1 MSTKTAVSLIILVSS
16 LAAISY
22 AIAAQATGVIP
33 QTELRNLASFYVG
46 NTLNATNKN
55 YWAASP
61 EAVTAIVWDYRGFDT
76 LFETSVFFLAIIA
89 CIAAFE
95 VVDQPA
101 RVEGNSKKPAD
112 LGLSIIVKVVTKI
125 IGLVIVCVSVSIALH
140 GQLTPGGGFQ
150 GGAALAV
157 LPILFIMA
165 MSRFALQERG
175 VSKTSM
181 LVLRS
186 LGLLGI
192 GMTVIL
198 PLAIG
203 LLTHN
208 MAYIMQNQI
217 KLDAPISL
225 PPYIADRMMG
235 GSLWMLNLSEFLAV
249 GAGFT
254 LTFLL
259 LSLPE
264 DTFKKILKEEKYATH

>member
-1 MSTKTAVSLIILVSS
+1 MNTRTLVSLTVIIGS
-16 LAAISY
+16 LLAISY
-22 AIAAQATGVIP
+22 AIASQATGTIP
-33 QTELRNLASFYVG
+33 QVGLRNLAQYYVG
-46 NTLNATNKN
+46 NTLNGGNRTI
-55 YWAASP
+55 WAASP

-76 LFETSVFFLAIIA
+76 LFETSVFFLAIIS

-95 VVDQPA
+95 VEMPA
-101 RVEGNSKKPAD
+101 RPKNKTDKQPE

-125 IGLVIVCVSVSIALH
+125 IGLIIVVVSASIALH

-165 MSRFALQERG
+165 LSRFALQDRK
-175 VSKTSM
+175 VNRTSM

-192 GMTVIL
+192 GTTVVL
-198 PLAIG
+198 PLIIG
-203 LLTHN
+203 LVTHN
-208 MAYIMQNQI
+208 GAYIMQNQI
-217 KLDAPISL
+217 KPGASVSL
-225 PPYIADRMMG
+225 PSMIADRMMG
-235 GSLWMLNLSEFLAV
+235 GSLWLLNLSEFLAV

-254 LTFLL
+254 LTFVL

-264 DTFKKILKEEKYATH
+264 DTFKKILEGEKYVTH

>member
-1 MSTKTAVSLIILVSS
+1 MKFRSIIPLIIIIAVL
-16 LAAISY
+16 LTISF
-22 AIAAQATGVIP
+22 AIAATQAIGSVY
-33 QTELRNLASFYVG
+33 QVNLRNLAEFYVR
-46 NTLNATNKN
+46 NTLNIFDKT

-89 CIAAFE
+89 CIAIFE
-95 VVDQPA
+95 ISETPRKQLP
-101 RVEGNSKKPAD
+101 SKKQSD
-112 LGLSIIVKVVTKI
+112 LGLSIIVKTVTKI
-125 IGLVIVCVSVSIALH
+125 IGLIIVGVSASIALH

-165 MSRFALQERG
+165 MSRFALTDRK

-181 LVLRS
+181 LMLRS

-192 GMTVIL
+192 GMTVVL
-198 PLAIG
+198 PLIIG
-203 LLTHN
+203 FFNGTG
-208 MAYIMQNQI
+208 AYIMQNQA
-217 KLDAPISL
+217 KPGYLTSL
-225 PPYIADRMMG
+225 PAMIADRMMG
-235 GSLWMLNLSEFLAV
+235 GSLLLLNFSEYLAV
-249 GAGFT
+249 GAGFA

-264 DTFKKILKEEKYATH
+264 DSFKENLEEKYVTH

>member
-1 MSTKTAVSLIILVSS
+1 MRAKTAVSLVVIIGS
-16 LAAISY
+16 LLAISY
-22 AIAAQATGVIP
+22 GIAAQATGLIP
-33 QTELRNLASFYVG
+33 QTDLRNLARFYSE
-46 NTLNATNKN
+46 NTLNLNNKY

-95 VVDQPA
+95 VEMPTRDKNKAVNQS
-101 RVEGNSKKPAD
+101 N

-125 IGLVIVCVSVSIALH
+125 IGLIIICVSASVALH

-165 MSRFALQERG
+165 LSRFALEDRR
-175 VSKTSM
+175 VNRTSM
-181 LVLRS
+181 LILRS

-192 GMTVIL
+192 GTTVVL
-198 PLAIG
+198 PLIIG
-203 LLTHN
+203 LATGN
-208 MAYIMQNQI
+208 SAYIMQNQI
-217 KLDAPISL
+217 KPDAPISL
-225 PPYIADRMMG
+225 PSSIAYRMMG
-235 GSLWMLNLSEFLAV
+235 GSLWMLNLSEYLAV

-254 LTFLL
+254 LTFIL

-264 DTFKKILKEEKYATH
+264 SVFRKILEAEKYSTH

>member
-1 MSTKTAVSLIILVSS
+1 MSTKTAISLIVIIGSLV
-16 LAAISY
+16 AISY
-22 AIAAQATGVIP
+22 AIAAQATGIIP
-33 QTELRNLASFYVG
+33 QTDLRNLAAYYLQ
-46 NTLNATNKN
+46 NTLNAGDK
-55 YWAASP
+55 YVWAASP

-95 VVDQPA
+95 VEMPA
-101 RVEGNSKKPAD
+101 RSKREDNKQTD

-125 IGLVIVCVSVSIALH
+125 IGLIIVVVSASIALH

-165 MSRFALQERG
+165 MSRFALEDRK
-175 VSKTSM
+175 VNKTSM
-181 LVLRS
+181 LILRS

-192 GMTVIL
+192 GTTVVL
-198 PLAIG
+198 PLVVG

-208 MAYIMQNQI
+208 GAYIMQNQI
-217 KLDAPISL
+217 KPDAPVSL
-225 PPYIADRMMG
+225 PSYIADRMMG
-235 GSLWMLNLSEFLAV
+235 GNLWMLNLSEFLAV

-254 LTFLL
+254 LTFVL

-264 DTFKKILKEEKYATH
+264 SVFKKILENEKYATH

>member
-1 MSTKTAVSLIILVSS
+1 MRAKTAVSLVVIIGS
-16 LAAISY
+16 LLAISY
-22 AIAAQATGVIP
+22 GIAAQAAGLIP
-33 QTELRNLASFYVG
+33 QTDLRNLARFYSE
-46 NTLNATNKN
+46 NTLDLNNKY

-95 VVDQPA
+95 VEMPA
-101 RVEGNSKKPAD
+101 RDKSKTVNQSG

-125 IGLVIVCVSVSIALH
+125 IGLIIICVSASVALH

-165 MSRFALQERG
+165 LSRFALEDRG
-175 VSKTSM
+175 VNRTSM
-181 LVLRS
+181 LILRS

-192 GMTVIL
+192 GTTVVL
-198 PLAIG
+198 PLIIG
-203 LLTHN
+203 LATHN
-208 MAYIMQNQI
+208 PAYIMQNQI
-217 KLDAPISL
+217 KPDAPISL
-225 PPYIADRMMG
+225 PSSIADRMMG
-235 GSLWMLNLSEFLAV
+235 GSLWMLNLSEYLAV

-254 LTFLL
+254 LTFIL

-264 DTFKKILKEEKYATH
+264 SVFRKILEAEKYATH

>member
-1 MSTKTAVSLIILVSS
+1 MSTKTAISLIVIIGSLV
-16 LAAISY
+16 AISY
-22 AIAAQATGVIP
+22 AIAAQATGIIP
-33 QTELRNLASFYVG
+33 QTDLRNLAAYYLQ
-46 NTLNATNKN
+46 NTLNAGNKHV
-55 YWAASP
+55 WAASP

-95 VVDQPA
+95 VEMPA
-101 RVEGNSKKPAD
+101 RSKREDNKQTD

-125 IGLVIVCVSVSIALH
+125 IGLIIVVVSASIALH

-165 MSRFALQERG
+165 MSRFALEDRK
-175 VSKTSM
+175 VNRTSM
-181 LVLRS
+181 LILRS

-192 GMTVIL
+192 GTTVVL
-198 PLAIG
+198 PLIVG

-208 MAYIMQNQI
+208 GAYIMQNQI
-217 KLDAPISL
+217 KPDAPVSL
-225 PPYIADRMMG
+225 PSYIADRMMG
-235 GSLWMLNLSEFLAV
+235 GNLWMLNLSEFLAV

-254 LTFLL
+254 LTFVL

-264 DTFKKILKEEKYATH
+264 SVFKKILENEKYATH